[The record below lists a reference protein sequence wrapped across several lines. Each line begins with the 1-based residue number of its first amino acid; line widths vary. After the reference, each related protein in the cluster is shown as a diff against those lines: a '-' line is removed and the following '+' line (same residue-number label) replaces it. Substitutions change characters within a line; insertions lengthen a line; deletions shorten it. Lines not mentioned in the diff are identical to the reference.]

1 MVIQIKQSVLA
12 DGPMQDSA
20 FKCGQEGLGSVLATE
35 EGKKWRSATAML
47 EVPQA
52 AQGSRR
58 SNGPEDT
65 ACKCRLDTAFLK
77 LV

>member
-20 FKCGQEGLGSVLATE
+20 FKCGQEGLGSVLTTE
-35 EGKKWRSATAML
+35 EGKKWSATAML

-65 ACKCRLDTAFLK
+65 ACKCRIDIAFFK